1 MRNIIQ
7 KIESK
12 ILTKLFTR
20 WVNNEFD
27 TELLELT
34 RNMVYNREV
43 LVKSMV
49 DKANYTPI
57 LGFQHHL
64 KKNEE

>member
-1 MRNIIQ
+1 MRKFLQN
-7 KIESK
+7 IESK

-34 RNMVYNREV
+34 KMTIQNREI
-43 LVKSMV
+43 LVKSMI
-49 DKANYTPI
+49 DKANYKPI
-57 LGFQHHL
+57 LGFHSHL
-64 KKNEE
+64 KNEK